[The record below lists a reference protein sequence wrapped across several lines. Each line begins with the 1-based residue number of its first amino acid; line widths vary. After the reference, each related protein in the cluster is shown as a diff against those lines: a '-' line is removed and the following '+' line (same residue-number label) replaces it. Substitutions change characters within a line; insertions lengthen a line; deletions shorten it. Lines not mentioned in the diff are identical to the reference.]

1 MIVKLAYWK
10 KEGISKLMR
19 TDVEVWVNF
28 ITKHLQSLVRYIKCC
43 RLGDI
48 FKRVARQWL
57 SVSCEKGRNRL
68 RTFDEPT
75 ACFLTGADVVLFCV
89 RADFSNDEV
98 CMSFSG
104 ENGVRSILL
113 NGKVQLPVL
122 QVQLA

>member
-1 MIVKLAYWK
+1 MNQNLRVNKTNFHMKGFALGLALK
-10 KEGISKLMR
+10 QRRKATRKSPI
-19 TDVEVWVNF
+19 
-28 ITKHLQSLVRYIKCC
+28 
-43 RLGDI
+43 
-48 FKRVARQWL
+48 QWL

-68 RTFDEPT
+68 GTFDEPT